1 MRRVMTVAAFV
12 LLGLS
17 AGCGASDME
26 SAPAVVTSD
35 TESVPV
41 VVASDTEIAPAVYVA
56 GECAGRLVDEIDGA
70 PTLAL
75 DTSRLA
81 LAVCARQGS
90 DEWVMVDGELGVE
103 NITGAARVVPFPP
116 ENASS
121 LADAPASLEPITGR
135 GVTHPAREQKKGS
148 GIYRDMPGYSGMRSP
163 VSRCPTGGRK

>member
-17 AGCGASDME
+17 AGCGASD
-26 SAPAVVTSD
+26 
-35 TESVPV
+35 TESVPA
-41 VVASDTEIAPAVYVA
+41 VVASDTEIAPTVYVA

-121 LADAPASLEPITGR
+121 LADAPASLEPITVGHVR
-135 GVTHPAREQKKGS
+135 LTATLGELSGS
-148 GIYRDMPGYSGMRSP
+148 GVIEI
-163 VSRCPTGGRK
+163 VAE